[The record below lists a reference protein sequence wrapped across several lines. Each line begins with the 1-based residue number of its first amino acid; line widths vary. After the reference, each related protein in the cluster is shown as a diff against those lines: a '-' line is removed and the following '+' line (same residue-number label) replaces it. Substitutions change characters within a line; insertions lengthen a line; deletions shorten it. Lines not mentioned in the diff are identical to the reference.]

1 MYCSLRSIAAV
12 LLVLIALPVSGTGQ
26 HGALVLHGKGES
38 PEQLAELVDTL
49 RRENVAVAAPEMP
62 WSRRRL
68 YDRSAPEADAEVDAA
83 VAGLLA
89 HDASRV
95 YLIGTG
101 LGASYAVRYASR
113 PGVTGIVALAPD
125 HAPESPR
132 YVNIFANDVRRAR
145 ELISAGRPQSVFE
158 FLDLLWNNLRT
169 RMTTNPRTFLSYFDS
184 EGPMNMT
191 RNVQALRKDVF
202 VLWIVPTGGDP
213 GARQYALDLY
223 KQIPF
228 NPASQLVDLQVD
240 YSKALYASVRTI
252 VEWMNNTVQYIHE

>member
-49 RRENVAVAAPEMP
+49 RRENVAVAVPEMP

-68 YDRSAPEADAEVDAA
+68 YDRSVPEADAEVDAA

-158 FLDLLWNNLRT
+158 FLDLLWNNLRA

-202 VLWIVPTGGDP
+202 VLWIVP
-213 GARQYALDLY
+213 
-223 KQIPF
+223 
-228 NPASQLVDLQVD
+228 
-240 YSKALYASVRTI
+240 
-252 VEWMNNTVQYIHE
+252 